1 MAIRVPNP
9 YESPASWS
17 KIVFVTPGK
26 NSERYEI
33 NGEITVS
40 AKASVA
46 IIDEQTVP
54 GLNGTFRVV
63 QGYSDATAD
72 VQIAL
77 FEGKDI
83 ERMQQLMDAVNGQL
97 RTAPQVLSVLHPN
110 LTLARLRQC
119 FIKDVTYEDFTLED
133 GLVIKFGLAAVTDTI
148 DQKKLAQLKKS
159 IKSSNGVDNDGSSS
173 VGTNTGGKTTSG
185 TPRDGIKQPPSKDN
199 PQTFMPGPLG
209 QVVNKLFEGERA
221 GSNKASGK

>member
-1 MAIRVPNP
+1 MFI
-9 YESPASWS
+9 
-17 KIVFVTPGK
+17 TPGK

-33 NGEITVS
+33 NGEMTVS
-40 AKASVA
+40 AKPGVA

-77 FEGKDI
+77 FDGKDI

-148 DQKKLAQLKKS
+148 DQKKLAELKKKIKGGDSGGAGANDGELGNGTGGKGTSGKPKDQKGKSPSKDLKKS
-159 IKSSNGVDNDGSSS
+159 GLNSGGAGFRDGSNYA
-173 VGTNTGGKTTSG
+173 VTVAGYM
-185 TPRDGIKQPPSKDN
+185 GIPANYKSK
-199 PQTFMPGPLG
+199 
-209 QVVNKLFEGERA
+209 K
-221 GSNKASGK
+221 